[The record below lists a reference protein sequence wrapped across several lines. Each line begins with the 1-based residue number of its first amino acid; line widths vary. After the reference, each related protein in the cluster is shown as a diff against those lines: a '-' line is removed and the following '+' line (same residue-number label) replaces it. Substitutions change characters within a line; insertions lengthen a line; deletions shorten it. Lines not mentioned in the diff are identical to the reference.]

1 MTAES
6 NPHDTAPGYMP
17 ILEYWWYGSAGTWK
31 PSGYTLIAFLR
42 KLEKTSWYALRTRL
56 SYPSKGVTRGTKK
69 TSKRQKRN
77 KNRKRIEKEQKLKKK
92 TKKNDSDFDTRLVGS
107 NLYIN

>member
-69 TSKRQKRN
+69 NEQKTKAKQKPK
-77 KNRKRIEKEQKLKKK
+77 KNRERTK
-92 TKKNDSDFDTRLVGS
+92 TKKKQKN
-107 NLYIN
+107 